1 MQAAG
6 TGPLPIMERM
16 QSKMGKPNARRA
28 TLKAELQKVQREERD
43 YAAMYRN
50 VDTILFLSKEPKNEK
65 NLEME

>member
-6 TGPLPIMERM
+6 AVPLPIMERM
-16 QSKMGKPNARRA
+16 QSKMDKPNARKA

>member
-1 MQAAG
+1 MQPAAAY
-6 TGPLPIMERM
+6 P
-16 QSKMGKPNARRA
+16 A
-28 TLKAELQKVQREERD
+28 QRIT

>member
-1 MQAAG
+1 
-6 TGPLPIMERM
+6 M

>member
-1 MQAAG
+1 
-6 TGPLPIMERM
+6 
-16 QSKMGKPNARRA
+16 MGKPNARRA

-50 VDTILFLSKEPKNEK
+50 VDIILFLSKEPKNEK

>member
-1 MQAAG
+1 MAV
-6 TGPLPIMERM
+6 TKTHPIK
-16 QSKMGKPNARRA
+16 S

-43 YAAMYRN
+43 YAAMSRN

>member
-1 MQAAG
+1 
-6 TGPLPIMERM
+6 MERM
-16 QSKMGKPNARRA
+16 QSKMGKPNVRRA